1 MTKKILVPG
10 LIAGVVLLILSF
22 AMLYGAV
29 YLFPN
34 LAEQYYS
41 PVFREEGNYN
51 WLFYIHPF
59 ILALALAWFWDRF
72 KEQFNGSLIVRDL
85 ELGLVYTLVASL
97 PAMLITFS
105 ALAVTVPMVL
115 TWLLYGF
122 VQAAIAGLIFAR
134 MNP

>member
-1 MTKKILVPG
+1 MTKKILVPA
-10 LIAGVVLLILSF
+10 LIAGVVLLIFSF

-29 YLFPN
+29 FVFPK

-41 PVFREEGNYN
+41 PVFREGGNYS
-51 WLFYIHPF
+51 WLFYVHPF
-59 ILALALAWFWDRF
+59 ILAFALAWFWDRF
-72 KEQFNGSLIVRDL
+72 KEQFTGSMIVRDL
-85 ELGLVYTLVASL
+85 ELGLVYTLVATL

-105 ALAVTVPMVL
+105 ALNITLPMVL

>member
-105 ALAVTVPMVL
+105 ALDVTVTMVL

>member
-29 YLFPN
+29 YVFPN

-41 PVFREEGNYN
+41 PVFRDEGNYS
-51 WLFYIHPF
+51 WLFYVHPF
-59 ILALALAWFWDRF
+59 VLALALAWFWDRF
-72 KEQFNGSLIVRDL
+72 KDQFKGGMILRDL
-85 ELGLVYTLVASL
+85 ELGVVYTLVATL
-97 PAMLITFS
+97 PAMLLTFS
-105 ALAVTVPMVL
+105 ALDITVGMVL

-122 VQAAIAGLIFAR
+122 IQAAIAGLIFSR

>member
-10 LIAGVVLLILSF
+10 LIAGVVLLLLSF
-22 AMLYGAV
+22 GMLYGAV

-34 LAEQYYS
+34 VAEQYYS
-41 PVFREEGNYN
+41 PVFREEGNFN
-51 WLFYIHPF
+51 WLFYVHPF
-59 ILALALAWFWDRF
+59 ILAIALAWFWDRF
-72 KEQFNGSLIVRDL
+72 KDQFTGSLIVRDL
-85 ELGLVYTLVASL
+85 ELGLVYTLVATL

-105 ALAVTVPMVL
+105 ALDITLTMVL

-122 VQAAIAGLIFAR
+122 VQAAVAGLIFAR